1 MYEEGPERDHAVVK
15 WFNGVFVLALLP
27 LTDVKKK
34 WDFLK
39 TNVPSVLDK
48 PSIDK
53 FIKYFESH
61 YMTGSFSGTWNHF
74 DTVGPKTNNHVEGYN
89 LGLKKE
95 DDHEK
100 SPNIYKAVEMFKAM
114 DSKAHTKYLDN
125 KAKKPLRLGTRDD
138 EMRRNSYNML
148 KGMRLT
154 GSLNPDDYADEVVKL
169 YMKADINHK
178 TIEDEDIPQRLNAQ
192 QIENIIFN
200 IDLLKIFT

>member
-1 MYEEGPERDHAVVK
+1 M
-15 WFNGVFVLALLP
+15 
-27 LTDVKKK
+27 
-34 WDFLK
+34 
-39 TNVPSVLDK
+39 
-48 PSIDK
+48 
-53 FIKYFESH
+53 
-61 YMTGSFSGTWNHF
+61 
-74 DTVGPKTNNHVEGYN
+74 
-89 LGLKKE
+89 KE

-100 SPNIYKAVEMFKAM
+100 GPNIYKAVEMFKTM
-114 DSKAHTKYLDN
+114 DSKAYTKYLDT
-125 KAKKPLRLGTRDD
+125 KAKKPTRLATRDD